1 VAVRR
6 DSEVVRKRITF
17 FDKDL
22 MADSTASGVKIDSLR
37 ARKSFDVGIFG
48 QILGRFILN
57 VVVER
62 ENRLPGR
69 LDLRR
74 SDRLEPEKKKKEE
87 RKKIKSAIRPDQT
100 RTVVVENGGGGV
112 ITTRTE

>member
-74 SDRLEPEKKKKEE
+74 SDRLEPEKKKK
-87 RKKIKSAIRPDQT
+87 KKEKK
-100 RTVVVENGGGGV
+100 
-112 ITTRTE
+112 